1 MWHTII
7 ALRPDMMLHIV
18 SIFLL
23 MSSSYAYISNERIHR
38 AFHQRMTQYDAQL
51 PSEALAGLLT
61 TSGVLMVAGS
71 IWWTD
76 VIPKKRMEV
85 AKSKANG
92 EIRSM
97 LDDIRESSEGEKQLQ
112 KWFFSDW
119 LRKEKKPAA
128 IPFLKKAKWNSGDNP
143 VLVAFGGI
151 MSLVVATSLRW

>member
-1 MWHTII
+1 
-7 ALRPDMMLHIV
+7 
-18 SIFLL
+18 
-23 MSSSYAYISNERIHR
+23 
-38 AFHQRMTQYDAQL
+38 
-51 PSEALAGLLT
+51 
-61 TSGVLMVAGS
+61 MVAGS

-97 LDDIRESSEGEKQLQ
+97 LDDIRESSEEDKQLQ

-119 LRKEKKPAA
+119 LRKEKKPVA